1 MPLVGWMPGRGDLQQ
16 SGLAG
21 AVGAQ
26 NHPAFAF
33 LDLPVH
39 LVQERFCPTY
49 NADAGHFKNITHR
62 SRH

>member
-1 MPLVGWMPGRGDLQQ
+1 MKPRCSDLKER
-16 SGLAG
+16 GLAG

-26 NHPAFAF
+26 DDPTLAL

-39 LVQERFCPTY
+39 LVQKRFGSTD
-49 NADAGHFKNITHR
+49 NADGGQFKNFTHR